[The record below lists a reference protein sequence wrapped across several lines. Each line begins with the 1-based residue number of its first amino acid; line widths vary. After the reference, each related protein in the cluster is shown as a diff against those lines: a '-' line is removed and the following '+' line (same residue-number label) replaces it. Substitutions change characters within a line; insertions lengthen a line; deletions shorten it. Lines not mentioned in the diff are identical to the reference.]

1 MKATEPCLT
10 ELSMELLERMA
21 GALKILAHPCRLK
34 LAEILQREGE
44 APVHM
49 IMTRLKLPQATI
61 SQHLNQMRR
70 AELVK
75 ASRRGKEVWYSI
87 ADPSALTILD
97 CIRRK
102 QDGGRIQNSESRIQN
117 AESKR

>member
-1 MKATEPCLT
+1 MKTNEACFT
-10 ELSMELLERMA
+10 ELSMDLLERMA

-44 APVHM
+44 APVHVI
-49 IMTRLKLPQATI
+49 IMRLQLPQATI

-70 AELVK
+70 AGLVK
-75 ASRRGKEVWYSI
+75 ADRRGKEVWYSI

-97 CIRRK
+97 CIRKK
-102 QDGGRIQNSESRIQN
+102 QGAGSRGQ
-117 AESKR
+117 

>member
-1 MKATEPCLT
+1 MKTNEVCIS
-10 ELSMELLERMA
+10 ELSMDLLERMA

-34 LAEILQREGE
+34 LIEVLQREGDL
-44 APVHM
+44 PVHT
-49 IMTRLKLPQATI
+49 IMERLQMPQATI

-70 AELVK
+70 GGLVQAVRK
-75 ASRRGKEVWYSI
+75 GKEVWYEI

-102 QDGGRIQNSESRIQN
+102 QGGQ
-117 AESKR
+117 